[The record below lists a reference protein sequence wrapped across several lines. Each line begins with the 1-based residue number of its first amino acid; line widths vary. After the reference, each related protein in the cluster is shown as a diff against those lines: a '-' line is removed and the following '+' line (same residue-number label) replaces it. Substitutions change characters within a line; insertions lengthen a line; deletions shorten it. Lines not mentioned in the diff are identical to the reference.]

1 MPRRIGNR
9 AFYEAEQVIV
19 QRIAQRVRMRRE
31 MLGLTQAEVARS
43 LGVAMQQF
51 QKYEAGANG
60 ISAARLLRLAEIL
73 GVPVQFFAVSADT
86 AQPGHDG
93 GFRDDG
99 VFVSP
104 HLMAI
109 AGLLSMVPPR
119 VASQVEALLRVMAGK
134 NADGCFDA
142 SAGPVGRDDLAP
154 ALSTVCVSQ
163 AGDRVAG
170 GNAVWS
176 PSDIQHAAN

>member
-1 MPRRIGNR
+1 MPRRIGNP
-9 AFYEAEQVIV
+9 AFYEAEQLIL

-31 MLGLTQAEVARS
+31 MLGLTQAEAARS
-43 LGVAMQQF
+43 LGVTMQQF

-73 GVPVQFFAVSADT
+73 GVPVQFFAFSAGPWR
-86 AQPGHDG
+86 PGHDEE
-93 GFRDDG
+93 FLDDG
-99 VFVSP
+99 VAVSP
-104 HLMAI
+104 RLMAI

-134 NADGCFDA
+134 NADEGLDA
-142 SAGPVGRDDLAP
+142 SAGPAGTDDLAP
-154 ALSTVCVSQ
+154 ALSTVCLSQ
-163 AGDRVAG
+163 AGDRIAG

-176 PSDIQHAAN
+176 PSDIQHASN